1 MARKLKAGWDK
12 FLRFSQVRGMDMIG
26 LAFVL
31 TFLSRNHLFA
41 LFVRGFML
49 LELFI
54 LWQVNEQWSARI
66 IYIILGLYCAFSIF
80 CILFYRLTGTY
91 FMGWNTSDDFRKT
104 KAKHG
109 VSVALLLTM
118 CLLTGARDPCW
129 LALLAPI
136 SRPSRPAALGEQ
148 FYESSGIYS

>member
-80 CILFYRLTGTY
+80 CILFYRLTVTY
-91 FMGWNTSDDFRKT
+91 FMG
-104 KAKHG
+104 
-109 VSVALLLTM
+109 
-118 CLLTGARDPCW
+118 
-129 LALLAPI
+129 
-136 SRPSRPAALGEQ
+136 
-148 FYESSGIYS
+148 

>member
-12 FLRFSQVRGMDMIG
+12 FLHFSQVRGMDMIG

-66 IYIILGLYCAFSIF
+66 IYTILGLYCAFSIF

-91 FMGWNTSDDFRKT
+91 FMG
-104 KAKHG
+104 
-109 VSVALLLTM
+109 
-118 CLLTGARDPCW
+118 
-129 LALLAPI
+129 
-136 SRPSRPAALGEQ
+136 
-148 FYESSGIYS
+148 

>member
-12 FLRFSQVRGMDMIG
+12 FLRFSQ
-26 LAFVL
+26 VL

-91 FMGWNTSDDFRKT
+91 FMG
-104 KAKHG
+104 
-109 VSVALLLTM
+109 
-118 CLLTGARDPCW
+118 
-129 LALLAPI
+129 
-136 SRPSRPAALGEQ
+136 
-148 FYESSGIYS
+148 